1 MLADTTGVARE
12 VALPGALRFR
22 AMETLGIWLGPTLAL
37 VLGAIGV
44 RWLGWF
50 QPRSRRRVAL
60 RRIAERLA
68 SEDSSGYDYK
78 YERFLEHYLGGR
90 DWREEWDKAD
100 TSDGKRGFYDSR
112 GPTRKSWQ
120 RWAR

>member
-1 MLADTTGVARE
+1 MD
-12 VALPGALRFR
+12 
-22 AMETLGIWLGPTLAL
+22 TLGLWLGPALAI
-37 VLGAIGV
+37 VLAAAGNK
-44 RWLGWF
+44 WLGWF

-68 SEDSSGYDYK
+68 SEDSAGYDYK

-100 TSDGKRGFYDSR
+100 TSDGNRGFYDSR
-112 GPTRKSWQ
+112 GPAPKWSQ
-120 RWAR
+120 RRNR